1 MNTDKNGSEGMKPR
15 ASSSTVRLLALF
27 VLICVYPWLISSC
40 GSAPT
45 DLRTLVPADTLVYL
59 ETNDL
64 GAALQPAM
72 DRPSEE
78 VKASKVDLASLK
90 GIQLAVAVTG
100 IETSEQ
106 KVSDEQS
113 IGQIQPK
120 FVAVAD
126 THAWHFQAVRFAEDK
141 LGAFVEKVYGSKPTL
156 DEPERNGGRD
166 MTWTAA
172 DGRKAYAFV
181 VGSVVYFSND
191 RVSLD
196 KVLAVRSGAANL
208 ASTGKVQTT
217 MPDAM
222 ASGYASTQGIAQIA
236 DLAGLK
242 VAATSGDYPQ
252 VQSAVAAILPQLIR
266 EMVTDV
272 TWSEKKTDT
281 GVSDT
286 YQVRMPDNVTAAL
299 KDTQPGDLDQRL
311 RNTII
316 ALLAGSKLDD
326 KTRTQVADAIVS
338 SVNAG
343 GGTQTRFTSTGM
355 ERVTSSAAGLVGMIF
370 AALSTASSP
379 PA

>member
-1 MNTDKNGSEGMKPR
+1 MSPR
-15 ASSSTVRLLALF
+15 ALPRTLTRLALS

-64 GAALQPAM
+64 GAALQAEM
-72 DRPSEE
+72 DRPSED
-78 VKASKVDLASLK
+78 VKTSKVDLSSLK
-90 GIQLAVAVTG
+90 GIQLAVAVTS
-100 IETSEQ
+100 IDTSEQ
-106 KVSDEQS
+106 KVSDQQS
-113 IGQIQPK
+113 IGQVQPK
-120 FVAVAD
+120 FVAVTD

-141 LGAFVEKVYGSKPTL
+141 LGAIVEKFYGSKPQM
-156 DEPERNGGRD
+156 DDPEHNGGREI
-166 MTWTAA
+166 TWTAA

-191 RVSLD
+191 RESLD
-196 KVLAVRSGAANL
+196 KVLGVRSGAANL
-208 ASTGKVQTT
+208 ASIGKVQTT
-217 MPDAM
+217 PSDAI

-242 VAATSGDYPQ
+242 VAATSGNDTQ

-272 TWSEKKTDT
+272 TWSERKTDT
-281 GVSDT
+281 GVSDA
-286 YQVRMPDNVTAAL
+286 YQIRMPDNVTAAL
-299 KDTQPGDLDQRL
+299 KDTQPGDLDARL
-311 RNTII
+311 RNTVI

-326 KTRTQVADAIVS
+326 TTRSQVGDAIVS
-338 SVNAG
+338 SLKAG
-343 GGTQTRFTSTGM
+343 DGTRTRFTPTGM
-355 ERVTSSAAGLVGMIF
+355 ERTTASDTGLVGMIV